1 MASMSTKTVEEVVK
15 DLTKLLEK
23 CEGDGFEPGW
33 WHAWNY
39 LGDDCRCAGEGFEE
53 VKKLLGTEQQA
64 LLERIREAHRESAR
78 QINEKI
84 DQTRRDEIRKE
95 GKPCSECCQCGAG
108 EVYCMGTFCWGPPTG
123 NGYSEADE
131 YKCAAC
137 FRQWNG
143 PVTTYH
149 D

>member
-64 LLERIREAHRESAR
+64 LL
-78 QINEKI
+78 
-84 DQTRRDEIRKE
+84 
-95 GKPCSECCQCGAG
+95 GKNGVGVALLS
-108 EVYCMGTFCWGPPTG
+108 PTLSTG
-123 NGYSEADE
+123 SPRLPSIGLLPW
-131 YKCAAC
+131 
-137 FRQWNG
+137 RV
-143 PVTTYH
+143 P
-149 D
+149 